1 MHWCPVKC
9 PHVRRTAQ
17 CCIADHT
24 SAVLLRVL
32 EYYDGILIL
41 TTNRIRTFDIA
52 VQSRVNFAIRYK
64 DLDDKQKSA
73 IYKTF
78 IGQLTDDNT
87 DNKQHLLGW
96 LDDEEMTEEYG
107 GSPFKELNGRQIRN
121 VLFSA
126 ASIAQGESD
135 KRLKLEHIK
144 KILRET
150 TNFQKDIEYMVQ
162 VARGEAEVAYSKK

>member
-1 MHWCPVKC
+1 MNL
-9 PHVRRTAQ
+9 A
-17 CCIADHT
+17 
-24 SAVLLRVL
+24 LLRAL

-64 DLDDKQKSA
+64 DLDDKQKKS
-73 IYKTF
+73 IYKNF
-78 IGQLTDDNT
+78 IEQLTDENT
-87 DNKQHLLGW
+87 FDKQQLMNW
-96 LDDEEMTEEYG
+96 LDDEDQTEEYG

-121 VLFSA
+121 VMFSA
-126 ASIAQGESD
+126 ASIAQSESD
-135 KRLKLEHIK
+135 KRLRLEHIK
-144 KILRET
+144 RILRET